1 MAALVATERHLW
13 LNLSDIKDKEKH
25 VLLDAPVSTVGLF
38 GDAVNVAVAK
48 SQEAAK
54 QAAALQKLLPRRSFY
69 EAAEREQPHSSK
81 KSADH
86 RATQKQSVSSR
97 APPQKSRGHGGRA
110 QTQQSSRGR
119 ADLRTV
125 ITAKKAAGKKS

>member
-13 LNLSDIKDKEKH
+13 LNLSDIKDKEKN
-25 VLLDAPVSTVGLF
+25 VLLDSPVSTHGLF
-38 GDAVNVAVAK
+38 GNAVSAAVDK
-48 SQEAAK
+48 LQEASK
-54 QAAALQKLLPRRSFY
+54 QAAALQKLLPRRSFH

-81 KSADH
+81 KSTEH

-97 APPQKSRGHGGRA
+97 APPRKSRGHGGHA
-110 QTQQSSRGR
+110 QTQQPSRGR
-119 ADLRTV
+119 TDLRTV